1 MSLDVKVSNVTRS
14 TEVHCKDAEV
24 GTLYEITRTRSGQFP
39 DYIGR
44 IVVKDS
50 KNANF
55 YDIVGRFQ
63 LSEGH
68 DSFYVTPLPKG
79 STITITQL

>member
-1 MSLDVKVSNVTRS
+1 MSLDIKVSNVTRP
-14 TEVHCKDAEV
+14 TEVHCKDAET
-24 GTLYEITRTRSGQFP
+24 GILYEITGTHSGQFP

-44 IVVKDS
+44 IVIKDH
-50 KNANF
+50 KNGNF
-55 YDIVGRFQ
+55 YDIAGRFQ

-68 DSFYVTPLPKG
+68 DAFYVTPLPKG